1 MVQYHNYCQLVTR
14 WMLVLLRLILLALM
28 LMRLLLRGLR
38 LMRLILLALMLMR
51 LLLLMRLILLMLMR
65 LRLARSVVVL
75 AARSALSACAQST
88 ATTRHA
94 RHTGKAYLIPRL
106 IKWCQLVSLMPLY
119 PSFPCTPYPGR
130 VSWPC
135 FLVTSLGHVSCFGHD
150 SCPIC

>member
-1 MVQYHNYCQLVTR
+1 MHLPGLSQMVQYHNYCQLVTR
-14 WMLVLLRLILLALM
+14 WILVLLRLILLALM

-38 LMRLILLALMLMR
+38 
-51 LLLLMRLILLMLMR
+51 LMRLILLMLMR

-88 ATTRHA
+88 AATRHA